1 MLKAIKKRWKWLVG
15 SLGVLVI
22 VFVAGGIALWEYHE
36 QPGFCADLCHI
47 MQPYED
53 AWASSNYEAHLHAQE
68 DIACLDCHEPTIK
81 QQIEEVSKY
90 ITGDYKIPL
99 RERKM
104 PQETCL
110 SCKEHDSYP
119 DLVQTTEEWERNPHD
134 SHWGEMECVLCHNQ
148 HRPNV
153 LYCTQCHDDVTV
165 PQDWQT
171 WSEVSSSGS

>member
-1 MLKAIKKRWKWLVG
+1 MRPLAIAGIVAA
-15 SLGVLVI
+15 VVI
-22 VFVAGGIALWEYHE
+22 VFAGAGTGLWLYHE
-36 QPGFCADLCHI
+36 QPEFCANLCHI

-53 AWASSNYEAHLHAQE
+53 AWASSDWEANTHAQK

-81 QQIEEVSKY
+81 QQVEEVTKYLSKDFK
-90 ITGDYKIPL
+90 TPL

-104 PQETCL
+104 PQAKCL

-119 DLVQTTEEWERNPHD
+119 ALVGTTADWKRNPHN

-153 LYCTQCHDDVTV
+153 LYCTQCHNDLIL
-165 PQDWQT
+165 PEGW
-171 WSEVSSSGS
+171 ERSSGS